1 MERMWPM
8 NHKQRVYS
16 PEFLRIHLCVRVFFF
31 NEQNIM
37 NSIHPELDRQTSRDP
52 WDWVSEWNFLP
63 AECLCVQ
70 LIDAHFFW
78 NTFREGS

>member
-1 MERMWPM
+1 MWPM

-52 WDWVSEWNFLP
+52 
-63 AECLCVQ
+63 
-70 LIDAHFFW
+70 
-78 NTFREGS
+78 